1 MDLRKIKKLI
11 ELVEESGIAE
21 LEVRSGEEAVRIS
34 MGGASTAL
42 IGAHRASAEETALP
56 PAEQVPQT
64 NPIAPGLQPQGREFA
79 APLSGTFYAAP
90 VPGAAAFVEVGARIE
105 AGQVLCILES
115 MKMMN
120 QIEADAGGVIV
131 AVLVAN
137 GEAVE
142 AGQPLFLLN
151 SSR

>member
-21 LEVRSGEEAVRIS
+21 LEVKSGEEAVRIS
-34 MGGASTAL
+34 MGARRAQAEVSALSPVQQSQATAA
-42 IGAHRASAEETALP
+42 GLP
-56 PAEQVPQT
+56 ER
-64 NPIAPGLQPQGREFA
+64 QPRSREFA

-90 VPGAAAFVEVGARIE
+90 VPGAAAFVEVGARVE
-105 AGQVLCILES
+105 VGQVLCILES

-120 QIEADAGGVIV
+120 QIEADAGGVII
-131 AVLVAN
+131 AVLVTN

-142 AGQPLFLLN
+142 TGQPLFLL
-151 SSR
+151 S